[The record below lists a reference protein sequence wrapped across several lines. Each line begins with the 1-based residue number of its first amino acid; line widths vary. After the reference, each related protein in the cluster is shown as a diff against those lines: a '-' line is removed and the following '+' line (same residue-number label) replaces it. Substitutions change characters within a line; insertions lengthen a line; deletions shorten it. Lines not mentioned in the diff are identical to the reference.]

1 MGACTWQEIFDEDR
15 RALEQQEKEKAI
27 MGASTYDDT
36 KEQAA
41 PEAPKAPE
49 ATPEAPKTETAPAEA
64 PKEEK

>member
-1 MGACTWQEIFDEDR
+1 
-15 RALEQQEKEKAI
+15 